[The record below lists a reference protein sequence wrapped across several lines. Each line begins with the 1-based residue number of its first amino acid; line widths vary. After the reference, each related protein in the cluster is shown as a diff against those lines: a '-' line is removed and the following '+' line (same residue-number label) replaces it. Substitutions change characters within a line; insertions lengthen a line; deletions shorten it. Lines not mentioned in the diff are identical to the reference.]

1 MNSEISII
9 KIAKVSQY
17 NNMREKSIIK
27 NSEIDLW
34 EFMIKIYEKIE
45 IKLENYQ
52 YIDRYMMI
60 WNKSRAL
67 IDRLFHY

>member
-27 NSEIDLW
+27 NSEIDL
-34 EFMIKIYEKIE
+34 
-45 IKLENYQ
+45 
-52 YIDRYMMI
+52 
-60 WNKSRAL
+60 
-67 IDRLFHY
+67 